1 MRRLSKERRQVV
13 VLAASLAAISGSGV
27 ALTNGHPAA
36 RCVWLGAELVLLS
49 MVIVKMLRL
58 RRDGCE

>member
-13 VLAASLAAISGSGV
+13 VLAASLAVLSPIV
-27 ALTNGHPAA
+27 TTVTNGHPAA
-36 RCVWLGAELVLLS
+36 RWVWLGAELVVLT

-58 RRDGCE
+58 RRSGCE